1 MWKLS
6 QNTSGSLDTYVG
18 HGSFSAAPHRK
29 ASFYWWILDFAAME
43 TGLNLIS
50 VHRSAMLDESAQK
63 NVDEGQKDVTTFKK
77 FDRR

>member
-1 MWKLS
+1 
-6 QNTSGSLDTYVG
+6 
-18 HGSFSAAPHRK
+18 
-29 ASFYWWILDFAAME
+29 ME